1 MSFGEVTLEVCEEC
15 ANQITA
21 TLSKY
26 SMGTDVAE
34 GAPSGF
40 RDFKFTK
47 KPRCIEAEQKTQRQ
61 HIIAALGLDPYLMDE
76 DIRNRCEQE
85 RLILRERLAAYAH
98 EAWRQW
104 AMVILPDAER
114 AVVDHRK
121 LRTVNRTGESHME
134 YGPCECRLCQR
145 VARWRAL
152 LVPYAELPEAEK
164 ESDREQADRI
174 LAILSGKERT

>member
-1 MSFGEVTLEVCEEC
+1 MEGQGKGKPWGAATLEQTPQELEQFNARRSAVSVRMEELR
-15 ANQITA
+15 AHDA
-21 TLSKY
+21 
-26 SMGTDVAE
+26 
-34 GAPSGF
+34 
-40 RDFKFTK
+40 
-47 KPRCIEAEQKTQRQ
+47 
-61 HIIAALGLDPYLMDE
+61 
-76 DIRNRCEQE
+76 
-85 RLILRERLAAYAH
+85 LRERLAAYAH

-152 LVPYAELPEAEK
+152 LVPYADLPEAEK
-164 ESDREQADRI
+164 ESDRAQADRI
-174 LAILSGKERT
+174 LAILRGEG